1 MYKNIAP
8 ILKSLIDVK
17 AESFLEN
24 KEMMLEKINELQ
36 NLLDEVELGG
46 GQHHLDRL
54 AAKGKLPVRE
64 RIKNLL
70 DDDTPFLEI
79 SPFAAWGTSFTVGG
93 GCVAG
98 IGLVAG
104 KECVIFA
111 NDPSVLGG
119 AMTVYVWEKWMRCI
133 QIARENRIPFINLVE
148 SAGADLRGMQP
159 DSGENKAR
167 QLVFPHFA
175 ESGRSFYEMTELSKL
190 KIPVVSVVFGSSTAG
205 GAYQPGMSDYNIFIK
220 QQSKAFLA
228 GPPLV
233 QMATGEISDDETL
246 GGAEMHSKISGFS
259 DFLAEDELDALR
271 MCRNV
276 VAHLNICK
284 KSSFSISAFKGP
296 KYDPNDLLGLFS
308 EDLKS
313 PVDIREVIMRVVD
326 ESRFEEFKPLYGST
340 MVCGWSN
347 VFGYPVGIIGNN
359 GPIYPESAEKSASF
373 IQLCNQSNIPLVFLH
388 NVTGFLVGKDYERQG
403 IIKKGAQLINAVSNS
418 TVPHFSFIVGASYG
432 AGTYAMSGRAYNNR
446 FIFTWPTAKIAVM
459 GPKQFA
465 GVMSLVRRAKA
476 ARKGEK
482 FDEKLDKQLVELVE
496 SAAEKESVALS
507 ASSMLTDDG
516 IIDPRETRNVL
527 GFCLSVA
534 AAASPPPGVLLHTDP
549 AGKRCRLTWPARCSA
564 GAACRTH

>member
-8 ILKSLIDVK
+8 ILKSSIDVK

-24 KEMMLEKINELQ
+24 KDMMLEKINELQ

-70 DDDTPFLEI
+70 DNDTPFLEI

-190 KIPVVSVVFGSSTAG
+190 KIPVVSIVFGSSTAG

-276 VAHLNICK
+276 VAHLNIYK

-482 FDEKLDKQLVELVE
+482 FDEKLDRQLVELVE

-534 AAASPPPGVLLHTDP
+534 DNNEVKGAESYGVF
-549 AGKRCRLTWPARCSA
+549 RL
-564 GAACRTH
+564 

>member
-8 ILKSLIDVK
+8 ILKSSIDVK

-24 KEMMLEKINELQ
+24 KDMMLEKINELQ
-36 NLLDEVELGG
+36 NLLDEIELGG

-70 DDDTPFLEI
+70 DNDTPFLEI

-190 KIPVVSVVFGSSTAG
+190 KIPVVSIVFGSSTAG

-276 VAHLNICK
+276 VAHLNIYK

-347 VFGYPVGIIGNN
+347 VLGYPVGIIWNN

-534 AAASPPPGVLLHTDP
+534 DNNEVKGAESYGVF
-549 AGKRCRLTWPARCSA
+549 RL
-564 GAACRTH
+564 